1 MSDNFCGEIRMF
13 GGNYAPQGWAL
24 CQGQTLQISQYN
36 TLYSL
41 IGTTYGGDGVTTFQ
55 LPDLRGRVPIHMGT
69 GTGLTQRIIGQSL
82 GTEDVTLMT
91 DTLPTHTHTLN
102 ATNATGT
109 LYDPAGNILAGC
121 TTTNALQSY
130 NTTTGTPIAM
140 NPAAIQSAG
149 SSQPHN
155 NMMPTLCINFIIA
168 LEGYYPQRP

>member
-1 MSDNFCGEIRMF
+1 MSDQFYGEIRMF

-24 CQGQTLQISQYN
+24 CQGQPLQINQYDA
-36 TLYSL
+36 LYSL
-41 IGTTYGGDGVTTFQ
+41 IGTTYGGDGVTTFN
-55 LPDLRGRVPIHMGT
+55 LPDLRGRVPVHMGT
-69 GTGLTQRIIGQSL
+69 GPGLTQRTIGQSL
-82 GTEDVTLMT
+82 GTENVALTT

-102 ATNATGT
+102 AGSATGT

-130 NTTTGTPIAM
+130 TTTNATPTAM
-140 NPAAIQSAG
+140 NSAAIQSAG

-168 LEGYYPQRP
+168 LEGYFPQRP